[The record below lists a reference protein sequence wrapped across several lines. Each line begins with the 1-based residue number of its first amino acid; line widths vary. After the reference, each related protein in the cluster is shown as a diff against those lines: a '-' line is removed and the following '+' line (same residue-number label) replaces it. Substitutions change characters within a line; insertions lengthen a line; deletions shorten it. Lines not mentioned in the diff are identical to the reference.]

1 MGKKKDLINKDIV
14 ADIIIGLLEGRL
26 EKSLL
31 EGYHSPLDHIVE
43 EVVVEREKETKAL
56 YRAMLDEVFLNNL
69 EIRKEIKQEFK
80 RKIAKNLVAKLEG
93 QVEKSVEVLRQDPT
107 LRSKMIL
114 AIEKIVN
121 DNLN

>member
-1 MGKKKDLINKDIV
+1 MEKEIINKDRV

-31 EGYHSPLDHIVE
+31 DGYSSPLDNIVREVVE
-43 EVVVEREKETKAL
+43 ERSGEIKKL
-56 YRAMLDEVFLNNL
+56 YRGMLDEVLLNNL
-69 EIRKEIKQEFK
+69 EIKKEIKQEFK

>member
-1 MGKKKDLINKDIV
+1 MEKEIINKDRV

-31 EGYHSPLDHIVE
+31 DGYSSPLDNIVREVVE
-43 EVVVEREKETKAL
+43 ERSEEIKKL
-56 YRAMLDEVFLNNL
+56 YRGMLDEVLLNNL
-69 EIRKEIKQEFK
+69 EIKKEIKQEFK